1 MNLADILIYSG
12 TTELNLILWSF
23 YAAIV
28 IATLV
33 TYFTRT
39 VFGKFVRTLLE
50 KEAESPETALSPDET
65 GIKITPFIKMGLK
78 NHLHYKDMLV
88 AITEDG
94 RYYANLSYTD
104 EPPILRELVAIT
116 RKKRSRIVE
125 KTEETEDQVE
135 ETDVIPTENEA
146 TELPHP
152 ERVKFDVTAAKYY
165 IPKEVK
171 PKVRSIY
178 KEGSMNL
185 LWVIAGLVGLALITA
200 FGAFIVEGLV
210 DMVSNLANK

>member
-39 VFGKFVRTLLE
+39 IFGKFVRTLIE
-50 KEAESPETALSPDET
+50 KDADSPETALTPDEL
-65 GIKITPFIKMGLK
+65 GIKISPFIKLGLR

-94 RYYANLSYTD
+94 KYYTNLTYTD
-104 EPPILRELVAIT
+104 EPPVLRELVAIT

-125 KTEETEDQVE
+125 KSDETEELIDEADSTETVE
-135 ETDVIPTENEA
+135 QEI
-146 TELPHP
+146 ELQHP
-152 ERVKFDVTAAKYY
+152 ERVKFDVLSAKYY

-210 DMVSNLANK
+210 DMVSNLSNK